1 MNFNL
6 RMWRSA
12 ACRSLAALAG
22 AAALASCG
30 GGEQVVKFAPTRLIA
45 FGDEA
50 SVIEDVDRKSVV

>member
-1 MNFNL
+1 MSFNFL
-6 RMWRSA
+6 MWRVA
-12 ACRSLAALAG
+12 ACRSLAVLAG

-50 SVIEDVDRKSVV
+50 A